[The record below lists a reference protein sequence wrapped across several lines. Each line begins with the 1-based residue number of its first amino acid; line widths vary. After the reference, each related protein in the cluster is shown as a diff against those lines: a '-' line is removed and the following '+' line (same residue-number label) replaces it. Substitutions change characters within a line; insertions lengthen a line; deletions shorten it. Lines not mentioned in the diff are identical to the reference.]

1 MPELVEGRGDLDH
14 RDGDAEIAE
23 FAETKSLTTKH
34 TKEDTKDTKKTE
46 RATTRGAGH
55 ETKSA
60 SQTQTRYGQGLCV
73 CETLY
78 VSLAAGCAGRR
89 RARVWAGF
97 AVSAFKPSSSSC
109 SSWVAGLLTNFVFS
123 WLPFVISIRA
133 TAQSSWRS
141 GDRIATR
148 ADTLKPSRFNSSRS
162 RQISRSRQ
170 S

>member
-89 RARVWAGF
+89 RARVSAGF
-97 AVSAFKPSSSSC
+97 AVSALKPSSSSWA
-109 SSWVAGLLTNFVFS
+109 SGLLTNFVFS